1 LSTAAQIAVERH
13 AELVVARVSGEID
26 MANAA
31 YVLDELVR
39 AVPNGASGL
48 VVDLGETRYLD
59 SAGIE
64 LLFGLARRL
73 ARRRQ
78 SLRLVLPPSSPLRRL
93 LALTNVESAA
103 PLHDTLES
111 ALTSG

>member
-1 LSTAAQIAVERH
+1 
-13 AELVVARVSGEID
+13 VSGEID
-26 MANAA
+26 IANSA
-31 YVLDELVR
+31 YVADELVR

-48 VVDLGETRYLD
+48 VIDLGETRYLD

-78 SLRLVLPPSSPLRRL
+78 SLRLVLPASSPLRRL
-93 LALTNVESAA
+93 LTLTNVGSAA

-111 ALTSG
+111 ALAGG